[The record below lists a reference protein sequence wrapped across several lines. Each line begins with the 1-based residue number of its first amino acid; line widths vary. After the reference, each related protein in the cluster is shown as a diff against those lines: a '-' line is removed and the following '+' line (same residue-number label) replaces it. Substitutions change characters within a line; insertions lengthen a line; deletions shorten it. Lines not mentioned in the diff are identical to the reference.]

1 MADEDLKDRRVM
13 HISIPIEATEEEA
26 TDFDIIV
33 TDFVLDSF
41 VWGNWEPF
49 IYSHPEA
56 CEDSDHCYGPGSVPD
71 KERTSLRAELREAVS
86 MKNAA
91 FQQLAEVIAL
101 VDEWEASY
109 GITPLPAHWG
119 ITDRINQFR
128 KILNPKEDS

>member
-26 TDFDIIV
+26 ADFDIIV
-33 TDFVLDSF
+33 TNFVLDSS

-49 IYSHPEA
+49 IHSHSGA
-56 CEDSDHCYGPGSVPD
+56 CEDSDHCCGPGSFHASDIRADLVDVLVAID
-71 KERTSLRAELREAVS
+71 K
-86 MKNAA
+86 
-91 FQQLAEVIAL
+91 L

-128 KILNPKEDS
+128 KILSPKEDS